1 MSKQQTVT
9 YTALDLKIFK
19 ENVTDETYVDL
30 LKAYKLITVKFLW
43 FVTITYIYGIS
54 NQLMKISH

>member
-30 LKAYKLITVKFLW
+30 FKGLQTNHREIPLIRDNYLH
-43 FVTITYIYGIS
+43 I
-54 NQLMKISH
+54 

>member
-30 LKAYKLITVKFLW
+30 FKGL
-43 FVTITYIYGIS
+43 
-54 NQLMKISH
+54 